1 MTTETMTIHEALSEL
16 KVLDK
21 RIKKEISEAK
31 FADFNQRCNTKING
45 IAINDYKTTIQA
57 KYAKIT
63 DLIKRRTA
71 IKKAV
76 TNSNATTV
84 VTIGDV
90 SMTVAEAIEY
100 KRSGIEFKE
109 MLLNKVSADYNIATR
124 NIHAINDTISDK
136 AISYVERA
144 YANKES
150 VNKDVIESAKAKFIE
165 DNSLDLIDPIGCEKI
180 IESLSTETDTF
191 MSKVDATLSISNA
204 LTKIT
209 VEY

>member
-31 FADFNQRCNTKING
+31 FADFNQHCNTKING
-45 IAINDYKTTIQA
+45 VAISDYKAAIQA
-57 KYAKIT
+57 KFMKIT

-71 IKKAV
+71 IKKAI
-76 TNSNATTV
+76 TNSNATTI

-109 MLLNKVSADYNIATR
+109 MLLNKVSADYNIAIG

-144 YANKES
+144 YSNKES

-165 DNSLDLIDPIGCEKI
+165 DNSLDLIDPIGCEKT
-180 IESLSTETDTF
+180 IEILSTETDTF

-209 VEY
+209 IEY

>member
-31 FADFNQRCNTKING
+31 FADFNQHCNTKING
-45 IAINDYKTTIQA
+45 VAISDYKAAIQA
-57 KYAKIT
+57 KFMKIT

-71 IKKAV
+71 IKKAI
-76 TNSNATTV
+76 TNSNATTI

-109 MLLNKVSADYNIATR
+109 MLLNKVSADYNIATK
-124 NIHAINDTISDK
+124 NIHAINGTISDK

-165 DNSLDLIDPIGCEKI
+165 DNSLDLIDPIGCEKT
-180 IESLSTETDTF
+180 IEILSTETDTF

-209 VEY
+209 IEY

>member
-1 MTTETMTIHEALSEL
+1 MTTEIMTIHEALSEL

-31 FADFNQRCNTKING
+31 FADYNQHCNTKING
-45 IAINDYKTTIQA
+45 VTIADYTATIQA
-57 KYAKIT
+57 KYTKIV

-71 IKKAV
+71 IKKAI
-76 TNSNATTV
+76 TNSNATTI
-84 VTIGDV
+84 VTIGNV

-100 KRSGIEFKE
+100 KRTGIEFKE
-109 MLLNKVSADYNIATR
+109 MLLNKVSSDYNIATK
-124 NIHAINDTISDK
+124 NIHLVNDNISDK
-136 AISYVERA
+136 AINYVERA
-144 YANKES
+144 YANKEA
-150 VNKDVIESAKAKFIE
+150 VNKDVIENAKAKFIE
-165 DNSLDLIDPIGCEKI
+165 DNSVDLIDPIGCEKI

-209 VEY
+209 IEY